1 MRKKRIEWN
10 NVRLV
15 EVWNYSEMCRGR
27 PPKPPRARGS
37 PPNDFVS
44 RVASQVVESLT
55 RKHYRIVG
63 KVWIGQNEVLLAESE
78 ARHERKVNLVQSLGL
93 IFGRRGCVLRR

>member
-10 NVRLV
+10 NVIYVRLV
-15 EVWNYSEMCRGR
+15 EVWNY
-27 PPKPPRARGS
+27 PRNPLAALARGS